1 MPVVPTVSGR
11 QVQSRGVQSA
21 GLQTFSQPGIG
32 DAFVRAGTEAIDVFG
47 QAKQRANIAL
57 AQEASLNLSQIS
69 SDLLNN
75 PETGLLN
82 LKGKN
87 AIGKGHEY
95 TQQFDAQVEQLA
107 MSLPD
112 EQARNAFMQQAQQQR
127 IQFTTQAGR
136 HEIGQINAYEEGQFQ
151 ATLLNN
157 GKNAAALYGDNAAY
171 VLANKQTFQQ
181 IEDYGIAHG
190 WSDEQIQAKKIEFK
204 EKVADAALSQ
214 WSANNATAFI
224 QSNGELSD
232 TAAGA
237 RRAVADSDSSER
249 ARGIRNNNPGNLEY
263 SKTNP
268 WVGQTGDDGR
278 FAKFETPEHGI
289 RALGRNLM
297 SYQRQGIDTV
307 SEIINRWAPP
317 TDKNDTMSYIKAV
330 CEQLGVSAD
339 EPLDASNPDTLK
351 ALCAAII
358 HHENGSQPYSDQQL
372 TAGVS
377 AALGLST
384 IPTNTKRYTGNAA
397 FDAASPEAQ
406 ASFMRQADQLR
417 RQQQAEYKT
426 MIDSQVRDATAAYM
440 RGVEFPNPPGEADF
454 IAAYGVR
461 EGNLRYAAGTNIAF
475 GMAQRGLTAKTLRD
489 GGYSE
494 MANQYDVLDRQ
505 AIAIDAVLGVA
516 FGGVGRFIN
525 SRGESTNA
533 PNFSPV
539 DVDAALA
546 ANAAHHAEIDI
557 APGVP
562 INVLSRNSHIQAL
575 RKAMSDVSQGRPVDV
590 ASIVESASFSEI
602 PGRKSLL
609 SQAVNEALSSVDDGV
624 TARAIENRLLEE
636 QAAQLL
642 PRGDRQVYQSEIAN
656 SQRIIEN
663 LTKQRAQILAEEP
676 TGSGKALSR
685 ARSDKQARL
694 RDIDQRIRQAQ
705 ERLEFSR
712 NALAPH
718 EPGGQFFEA
727 RAELARR
734 QQAESELNAQA
745 VSFYKTAE
753 VRTPDEVAP
762 FEPDKILQQAE
773 QKMMADQ
780 AGDIDLRIAEDSL
793 LESPDMIITVLDDD
807 GNPQSRSAREVLD
820 EANRES
826 EQAIQDSSLFDVAVA
841 CFLRG

>member
-1 MPVVPTVSGR
+1 MSYFGLNPVNQNQQLDEAASNPAGFNSDVGFFDNAVGAALSGLYSGLVAKPDQLLWAGMDKIVSPIAQFVNENTSLNDTSVSYIAEQR
-11 QVQSRGVQSA
+11 KLAEQQVKRLTPDAATTGTA
-21 GLQTFSQPGIG
+21 GQVLYGLFDMG
-32 DAFVRAGTEAIDVFG
+32 G
-47 QAKQRANIAL
+47 QAVVGTTLGGPIGGAAAVTSLQGFSEFERLTAQGVDFRT
-57 AQEASLNLSQIS
+57 AQEAGLVQGITAGAGTLIPMSL
-69 SDLLNN
+69 
-75 PETGLLN
+75 GLRAGGALAE
-82 LKGKN
+82 GV
-87 AIGKGHEY
+87 A
-95 TQQFDAQVEQLA
+95 AQLA
-107 MSLPD
+107 RTGESSV
-112 EQARNAFMQQAQQQR
+112 RR
-127 IQFTTQAGR
+127 
-136 HEIGQINAYEEGQFQ
+136 
-151 ATLLNN
+151 
-157 GKNAAALYGDNAAY
+157 AAATAVRATPD
-171 VLANKQTFQQ
+171 
-181 IEDYGIAHG
+181 IA
-190 WSDEQIQAKKIEFK
+190 
-204 EKVADAALSQ
+204 
-214 WSANNATAFI
+214 
-224 QSNGELSD
+224 
-232 TAAGA
+232 
-237 RRAVADSDSSER
+237 
-249 ARGIRNNNPGNLEY
+249 
-263 SKTNP
+263 
-268 WVGQTGDDGR
+268 
-278 FAKFETPEHGI
+278 
-289 RALGRNLM
+289 
-297 SYQRQGIDTV
+297 
-307 SEIINRWAPP
+307 
-317 TDKNDTMSYIKAV
+317 
-330 CEQLGVSAD
+330 
-339 EPLDASNPDTLK
+339 
-351 ALCAAII
+351 
-358 HHENGSQPYSDQQL
+358 
-372 TAGVS
+372 
-377 AALGLST
+377 
-384 IPTNTKRYTGNAA
+384 
-397 FDAASPEAQ
+397 
-406 ASFMRQADQLR
+406 
-417 RQQQAEYKT
+417 
-426 MIDSQVRDATAAYM
+426 
-440 RGVEFPNPPGEADF
+440 
-454 IAAYGVR
+454 
-461 EGNLRYAAGTNIAF
+461 YAAGTNIAF

-539 DVDAALA
+539 DIDAALA

-663 LTKQRAQILAEEP
+663 LTEQRAQILAEEP

-734 QQAESELNAQA
+734 KQAESELNAQA

-773 QKMMADQ
+773 QKMMADP

>member
-1 MPVVPTVSGR
+1 MSYFGLNPVNQNQQLDEAASNPAGFNSDVGFFDNAVGAALSGLYSGLVAKPDQLLWAGMDKIVSPIAQFINENTSLNDTSVSYIAEQR
-11 QVQSRGVQSA
+11 KLAEQQVKRLTPDAATTGTA
-21 GLQTFSQPGIG
+21 GQVLYGLFDMG
-32 DAFVRAGTEAIDVFG
+32 G
-47 QAKQRANIAL
+47 QAVVGTTLGGPVGGAAAVTSLQGFSEFERLTAQGVDFRT
-57 AQEASLNLSQIS
+57 AQEAGLVQGITAGAGTLIPMSL
-69 SDLLNN
+69 
-75 PETGLLN
+75 GLRAGGALAE
-82 LKGKN
+82 GV
-87 AIGKGHEY
+87 A
-95 TQQFDAQVEQLA
+95 AQLA
-107 MSLPD
+107 
-112 EQARNAFMQQAQQQR
+112 R
-127 IQFTTQAGR
+127 AGESSVR
-136 HEIGQINAYEEGQFQ
+136 R
-151 ATLLNN
+151 
-157 GKNAAALYGDNAAY
+157 AAATAVRATPD
-171 VLANKQTFQQ
+171 
-181 IEDYGIAHG
+181 IA
-190 WSDEQIQAKKIEFK
+190 
-204 EKVADAALSQ
+204 
-214 WSANNATAFI
+214 
-224 QSNGELSD
+224 
-232 TAAGA
+232 
-237 RRAVADSDSSER
+237 
-249 ARGIRNNNPGNLEY
+249 
-263 SKTNP
+263 
-268 WVGQTGDDGR
+268 
-278 FAKFETPEHGI
+278 
-289 RALGRNLM
+289 
-297 SYQRQGIDTV
+297 
-307 SEIINRWAPP
+307 
-317 TDKNDTMSYIKAV
+317 
-330 CEQLGVSAD
+330 
-339 EPLDASNPDTLK
+339 
-351 ALCAAII
+351 
-358 HHENGSQPYSDQQL
+358 
-372 TAGVS
+372 
-377 AALGLST
+377 
-384 IPTNTKRYTGNAA
+384 
-397 FDAASPEAQ
+397 
-406 ASFMRQADQLR
+406 
-417 RQQQAEYKT
+417 
-426 MIDSQVRDATAAYM
+426 
-440 RGVEFPNPPGEADF
+440 
-454 IAAYGVR
+454 
-461 EGNLRYAAGTNIAF
+461 YAAGTNIAF

-539 DVDAALA
+539 DIDAALE

-663 LTKQRAQILAEEP
+663 LTEQRAQILAEES

-762 FEPDKILQQAE
+762 FEPGKILQQTE
-773 QKMMADQ
+773 QKMMADP

>member
-1 MPVVPTVSGR
+1 MSYFGLNPVNQNQQLDEAASNPAGFNSDVGFFDNAVGAALSGLYSGLVAKPDQLLWAGMDKIVSPIAQFVNENTSLNDTSVSYIAEQR
-11 QVQSRGVQSA
+11 KLAEQQVKRLTPDAATTGTA
-21 GLQTFSQPGIG
+21 GQVLYGLFDMG
-32 DAFVRAGTEAIDVFG
+32 G
-47 QAKQRANIAL
+47 QAVVGTTLGGPVGGAAAVTSLQGFSEFERLTAQGVDFRT
-57 AQEASLNLSQIS
+57 AQEAGLVQGITAGAGTLIPMSL
-69 SDLLNN
+69 
-75 PETGLLN
+75 GLRAGGALAE
-82 LKGKN
+82 GV
-87 AIGKGHEY
+87 A
-95 TQQFDAQVEQLA
+95 AQLA
-107 MSLPD
+107 RTGESSV
-112 EQARNAFMQQAQQQR
+112 RR
-127 IQFTTQAGR
+127 
-136 HEIGQINAYEEGQFQ
+136 
-151 ATLLNN
+151 
-157 GKNAAALYGDNAAY
+157 AAATAVRATPD
-171 VLANKQTFQQ
+171 
-181 IEDYGIAHG
+181 IA
-190 WSDEQIQAKKIEFK
+190 
-204 EKVADAALSQ
+204 
-214 WSANNATAFI
+214 
-224 QSNGELSD
+224 
-232 TAAGA
+232 
-237 RRAVADSDSSER
+237 
-249 ARGIRNNNPGNLEY
+249 
-263 SKTNP
+263 
-268 WVGQTGDDGR
+268 
-278 FAKFETPEHGI
+278 
-289 RALGRNLM
+289 
-297 SYQRQGIDTV
+297 
-307 SEIINRWAPP
+307 
-317 TDKNDTMSYIKAV
+317 
-330 CEQLGVSAD
+330 
-339 EPLDASNPDTLK
+339 
-351 ALCAAII
+351 
-358 HHENGSQPYSDQQL
+358 
-372 TAGVS
+372 
-377 AALGLST
+377 
-384 IPTNTKRYTGNAA
+384 
-397 FDAASPEAQ
+397 
-406 ASFMRQADQLR
+406 
-417 RQQQAEYKT
+417 
-426 MIDSQVRDATAAYM
+426 
-440 RGVEFPNPPGEADF
+440 
-454 IAAYGVR
+454 
-461 EGNLRYAAGTNIAF
+461 YAAGTNIAF

-525 SRGESTNA
+525 SRGESTSA

-642 PRGDRQVYQSEIAN
+642 PRGDRLVYKSEIAN

-663 LTKQRAQILAEEP
+663 LTEQRAQILAEEP
-676 TGSGKALSR
+676 TGSGKSLSR

>member
-1 MPVVPTVSGR
+1 MSYFGLNPVNQNQQLDEAASNPAGFNSDVGFFDNAVGAALSGLYSGLVAKPDQLLWAGMDKIVSPIAQFVNENTSINDTSVSYIAEQR
-11 QVQSRGVQSA
+11 KLAEQQVKRLTPDAATTGTA
-21 GLQTFSQPGIG
+21 GQVLYGLFDMG
-32 DAFVRAGTEAIDVFG
+32 G
-47 QAKQRANIAL
+47 QAVVGTTLGGPVGGAAAVTSLQGFSEFERLTAQGVDFRT
-57 AQEASLNLSQIS
+57 AQEAGLVQGITAGAGTLIPMSL
-69 SDLLNN
+69 
-75 PETGLLN
+75 GLRAGGALAE
-82 LKGKN
+82 GV
-87 AIGKGHEY
+87 A
-95 TQQFDAQVEQLA
+95 AQLA
-107 MSLPD
+107 RTGESSV
-112 EQARNAFMQQAQQQR
+112 RR
-127 IQFTTQAGR
+127 
-136 HEIGQINAYEEGQFQ
+136 
-151 ATLLNN
+151 
-157 GKNAAALYGDNAAY
+157 AAATAVRATPD
-171 VLANKQTFQQ
+171 
-181 IEDYGIAHG
+181 IA
-190 WSDEQIQAKKIEFK
+190 
-204 EKVADAALSQ
+204 
-214 WSANNATAFI
+214 
-224 QSNGELSD
+224 
-232 TAAGA
+232 
-237 RRAVADSDSSER
+237 
-249 ARGIRNNNPGNLEY
+249 
-263 SKTNP
+263 
-268 WVGQTGDDGR
+268 
-278 FAKFETPEHGI
+278 
-289 RALGRNLM
+289 
-297 SYQRQGIDTV
+297 
-307 SEIINRWAPP
+307 
-317 TDKNDTMSYIKAV
+317 
-330 CEQLGVSAD
+330 
-339 EPLDASNPDTLK
+339 
-351 ALCAAII
+351 
-358 HHENGSQPYSDQQL
+358 
-372 TAGVS
+372 
-377 AALGLST
+377 
-384 IPTNTKRYTGNAA
+384 
-397 FDAASPEAQ
+397 
-406 ASFMRQADQLR
+406 
-417 RQQQAEYKT
+417 
-426 MIDSQVRDATAAYM
+426 
-440 RGVEFPNPPGEADF
+440 
-454 IAAYGVR
+454 
-461 EGNLRYAAGTNIAF
+461 YAAGTNIAF

-525 SRGESTNA
+525 SRGESTSA

-539 DVDAALA
+539 DIDAALA

-663 LTKQRAQILAEEP
+663 LTEQRAQILAEDP
-676 TGSGKALSR
+676 VGSGKALSR

-773 QKMMADQ
+773 QKMMSDQ

-807 GNPQSRSAREVLD
+807 GNPQSRSAREALD

>member
-1 MPVVPTVSGR
+1 MSYFGLNPVNQNQQLDEAASNPAGFNSDVGFFDNAVGAALSGLYSGLVAKPDQLLWAGMDKIVSPIAQLVNENTSLNDTSVSYIAEQR
-11 QVQSRGVQSA
+11 KLAEQQVKRLTPDAATTGTA
-21 GLQTFSQPGIG
+21 GQVLYGLFDMG
-32 DAFVRAGTEAIDVFG
+32 G
-47 QAKQRANIAL
+47 QAVVGTTLGGPVGGAAAVTSLQGFSEFERLTAQGVDFRT
-57 AQEASLNLSQIS
+57 AQEAGLVQGITAGAGTLIPMSL
-69 SDLLNN
+69 
-75 PETGLLN
+75 GLRAGGALAE
-82 LKGKN
+82 GV
-87 AIGKGHEY
+87 A
-95 TQQFDAQVEQLA
+95 AQLA
-107 MSLPD
+107 RTGESSV
-112 EQARNAFMQQAQQQR
+112 RR
-127 IQFTTQAGR
+127 
-136 HEIGQINAYEEGQFQ
+136 
-151 ATLLNN
+151 
-157 GKNAAALYGDNAAY
+157 AAATAVRATPD
-171 VLANKQTFQQ
+171 
-181 IEDYGIAHG
+181 IA
-190 WSDEQIQAKKIEFK
+190 
-204 EKVADAALSQ
+204 
-214 WSANNATAFI
+214 
-224 QSNGELSD
+224 
-232 TAAGA
+232 
-237 RRAVADSDSSER
+237 
-249 ARGIRNNNPGNLEY
+249 
-263 SKTNP
+263 
-268 WVGQTGDDGR
+268 
-278 FAKFETPEHGI
+278 
-289 RALGRNLM
+289 
-297 SYQRQGIDTV
+297 
-307 SEIINRWAPP
+307 
-317 TDKNDTMSYIKAV
+317 
-330 CEQLGVSAD
+330 
-339 EPLDASNPDTLK
+339 
-351 ALCAAII
+351 
-358 HHENGSQPYSDQQL
+358 
-372 TAGVS
+372 
-377 AALGLST
+377 
-384 IPTNTKRYTGNAA
+384 
-397 FDAASPEAQ
+397 
-406 ASFMRQADQLR
+406 
-417 RQQQAEYKT
+417 
-426 MIDSQVRDATAAYM
+426 
-440 RGVEFPNPPGEADF
+440 
-454 IAAYGVR
+454 
-461 EGNLRYAAGTNIAF
+461 YAAGTNIAF

-525 SRGESTNA
+525 SRGESTSA

-539 DVDAALA
+539 DIDAALA

-562 INVLSRNSHIQAL
+562 INALSRNSHIQAL

-642 PRGDRQVYQSEIAN
+642 SRGDRQVYQSEIAN

-663 LTKQRAQILAEEP
+663 LTEQRAQILAEEP

-762 FEPDKILQQAE
+762 FEPGKILQQTE
-773 QKMMADQ
+773 QKMMADP

>member
-1 MPVVPTVSGR
+1 MSYFGLNPVNQNQQLDEAASNPAGFNSDVGFFDNAVGAALSGLYSGLVAKPDQLLWAGMDKIVSPIAQFVNENTSLNDTSVSYIAEQR
-11 QVQSRGVQSA
+11 KLAEQQVKRLTPDAATTGTAGQVLYGVFDM
-21 GLQTFSQPGIG
+21 G
-32 DAFVRAGTEAIDVFG
+32 G
-47 QAKQRANIAL
+47 QAVVGTTLGGPVGGAAAVTSLQGFSEFERLTAQGVDFRT
-57 AQEASLNLSQIS
+57 AQEAGLVQGITAGAGTLIPMSL
-69 SDLLNN
+69 
-75 PETGLLN
+75 GLRAGGALAE
-82 LKGKN
+82 GV
-87 AIGKGHEY
+87 A
-95 TQQFDAQVEQLA
+95 AQLA
-107 MSLPD
+107 RTGESSV
-112 EQARNAFMQQAQQQR
+112 RR
-127 IQFTTQAGR
+127 
-136 HEIGQINAYEEGQFQ
+136 
-151 ATLLNN
+151 
-157 GKNAAALYGDNAAY
+157 AAATAVRATPD
-171 VLANKQTFQQ
+171 
-181 IEDYGIAHG
+181 IA
-190 WSDEQIQAKKIEFK
+190 
-204 EKVADAALSQ
+204 
-214 WSANNATAFI
+214 
-224 QSNGELSD
+224 
-232 TAAGA
+232 
-237 RRAVADSDSSER
+237 
-249 ARGIRNNNPGNLEY
+249 
-263 SKTNP
+263 
-268 WVGQTGDDGR
+268 
-278 FAKFETPEHGI
+278 
-289 RALGRNLM
+289 
-297 SYQRQGIDTV
+297 
-307 SEIINRWAPP
+307 
-317 TDKNDTMSYIKAV
+317 
-330 CEQLGVSAD
+330 
-339 EPLDASNPDTLK
+339 
-351 ALCAAII
+351 
-358 HHENGSQPYSDQQL
+358 
-372 TAGVS
+372 
-377 AALGLST
+377 
-384 IPTNTKRYTGNAA
+384 
-397 FDAASPEAQ
+397 
-406 ASFMRQADQLR
+406 
-417 RQQQAEYKT
+417 
-426 MIDSQVRDATAAYM
+426 
-440 RGVEFPNPPGEADF
+440 
-454 IAAYGVR
+454 
-461 EGNLRYAAGTNIAF
+461 YAAGTNIAF

-525 SRGESTNA
+525 SRGESTSA

-663 LTKQRAQILAEEP
+663 LTEQRAQILAEEP

-762 FEPDKILQQAE
+762 FEPGKILQQTE
-773 QKMMADQ
+773 QKMMADP

>member
-1 MPVVPTVSGR
+1 MSYFGLNPVNQNQQLDEAASNPVGFNSDVGFFDNAVGAALSGLYSGLVAKPDQLLWAGMDKIVSPIAQLVNENTSLNDTSVSYIAEQR
-11 QVQSRGVQSA
+11 KLAEQQVKRLTPDAATTGTA
-21 GLQTFSQPGIG
+21 GQVLYGLFDMG
-32 DAFVRAGTEAIDVFG
+32 G
-47 QAKQRANIAL
+47 QAVVGTTLGGPVGGAAAVTSLQGFSEFERLTAQGVDFRT
-57 AQEASLNLSQIS
+57 AQEAGLVQGITAGAGTLIPMSL
-69 SDLLNN
+69 
-75 PETGLLN
+75 GLRAGGALAE
-82 LKGKN
+82 GV
-87 AIGKGHEY
+87 A
-95 TQQFDAQVEQLA
+95 AQLA
-107 MSLPD
+107 RTGESSV
-112 EQARNAFMQQAQQQR
+112 RR
-127 IQFTTQAGR
+127 
-136 HEIGQINAYEEGQFQ
+136 
-151 ATLLNN
+151 
-157 GKNAAALYGDNAAY
+157 AAATAVRATPD
-171 VLANKQTFQQ
+171 
-181 IEDYGIAHG
+181 IA
-190 WSDEQIQAKKIEFK
+190 
-204 EKVADAALSQ
+204 
-214 WSANNATAFI
+214 
-224 QSNGELSD
+224 
-232 TAAGA
+232 
-237 RRAVADSDSSER
+237 
-249 ARGIRNNNPGNLEY
+249 
-263 SKTNP
+263 
-268 WVGQTGDDGR
+268 
-278 FAKFETPEHGI
+278 
-289 RALGRNLM
+289 
-297 SYQRQGIDTV
+297 
-307 SEIINRWAPP
+307 
-317 TDKNDTMSYIKAV
+317 
-330 CEQLGVSAD
+330 
-339 EPLDASNPDTLK
+339 
-351 ALCAAII
+351 
-358 HHENGSQPYSDQQL
+358 
-372 TAGVS
+372 
-377 AALGLST
+377 
-384 IPTNTKRYTGNAA
+384 
-397 FDAASPEAQ
+397 
-406 ASFMRQADQLR
+406 
-417 RQQQAEYKT
+417 
-426 MIDSQVRDATAAYM
+426 
-440 RGVEFPNPPGEADF
+440 
-454 IAAYGVR
+454 
-461 EGNLRYAAGTNIAF
+461 YAAGTNIAF

-525 SRGESTNA
+525 SRGESTST

-539 DVDAALA
+539 DIDAALA

-663 LTKQRAQILAEEP
+663 LTEQRAQILAEEP

-762 FEPDKILQQAE
+762 FEPGKILQQTE
-773 QKMMADQ
+773 QKMMADP

>member
-1 MPVVPTVSGR
+1 MSYFGLNPVNQNQQLDEAASNPVGFNSDVGFFDNAVGAALSGLYSGLVAKPDQLLWAGMDKIVSPIAQLVNENTSLNDTSVSYIAEQRKLAEQQVKRLTPDAATTGTAGQVLYGLFDMGGQAVVGTTLGGPVVGAAAVTSLQGFSEFER
-11 QVQSRGVQSA
+11 LTAQGVDFR
-21 GLQTFSQPGIG
+21 T
-32 DAFVRAGTEAIDVFG
+32 
-47 QAKQRANIAL
+47 
-57 AQEASLNLSQIS
+57 AQEAGLVQGITAGAGTLIPMSL
-69 SDLLNN
+69 
-75 PETGLLN
+75 GLRAGGALAE
-82 LKGKN
+82 GV
-87 AIGKGHEY
+87 A
-95 TQQFDAQVEQLA
+95 AQLA
-107 MSLPD
+107 RTGESSV
-112 EQARNAFMQQAQQQR
+112 RR
-127 IQFTTQAGR
+127 
-136 HEIGQINAYEEGQFQ
+136 
-151 ATLLNN
+151 
-157 GKNAAALYGDNAAY
+157 AAATAVRATPD
-171 VLANKQTFQQ
+171 
-181 IEDYGIAHG
+181 IA
-190 WSDEQIQAKKIEFK
+190 
-204 EKVADAALSQ
+204 
-214 WSANNATAFI
+214 
-224 QSNGELSD
+224 
-232 TAAGA
+232 
-237 RRAVADSDSSER
+237 
-249 ARGIRNNNPGNLEY
+249 
-263 SKTNP
+263 
-268 WVGQTGDDGR
+268 
-278 FAKFETPEHGI
+278 
-289 RALGRNLM
+289 
-297 SYQRQGIDTV
+297 
-307 SEIINRWAPP
+307 
-317 TDKNDTMSYIKAV
+317 
-330 CEQLGVSAD
+330 
-339 EPLDASNPDTLK
+339 
-351 ALCAAII
+351 
-358 HHENGSQPYSDQQL
+358 
-372 TAGVS
+372 
-377 AALGLST
+377 
-384 IPTNTKRYTGNAA
+384 
-397 FDAASPEAQ
+397 
-406 ASFMRQADQLR
+406 
-417 RQQQAEYKT
+417 
-426 MIDSQVRDATAAYM
+426 
-440 RGVEFPNPPGEADF
+440 
-454 IAAYGVR
+454 
-461 EGNLRYAAGTNIAF
+461 YAAGTNIAF

-525 SRGESTNA
+525 SRGESTSA

-539 DVDAALA
+539 DIDAALA

-642 PRGDRQVYQSEIAN
+642 SRGDRQVYQSEIAN
-656 SQRIIEN
+656 NQRIIEN
-663 LTKQRAQILAEEP
+663 LTEQRAQILAEEP

-762 FEPDKILQQAE
+762 FEPGKILQQTE
-773 QKMMADQ
+773 QKMMADP

>member
-1 MPVVPTVSGR
+1 MSYFGLNPVNQNQQLDEAASNPAGFNSDVGFFDNAVGAALSGLYSGLVAKPDQLLWAGMDKIVSPIAQFINENTSLNDTSVSYIAEQR
-11 QVQSRGVQSA
+11 KLAEQQVKRLTPDAATTGTA
-21 GLQTFSQPGIG
+21 GQVLYGLFDMG
-32 DAFVRAGTEAIDVFG
+32 G
-47 QAKQRANIAL
+47 QAVVGTTLGGPVGGAAAVTSLQGFSEFERLTAQGVDFRT
-57 AQEASLNLSQIS
+57 AQEAGLVQGITAGAGTLIPMSL
-69 SDLLNN
+69 
-75 PETGLLN
+75 GLRAGGALAE
-82 LKGKN
+82 GV
-87 AIGKGHEY
+87 A
-95 TQQFDAQVEQLA
+95 AQLA
-107 MSLPD
+107 RTGESSV
-112 EQARNAFMQQAQQQR
+112 RR
-127 IQFTTQAGR
+127 
-136 HEIGQINAYEEGQFQ
+136 
-151 ATLLNN
+151 
-157 GKNAAALYGDNAAY
+157 AAATAVRATPD
-171 VLANKQTFQQ
+171 
-181 IEDYGIAHG
+181 IA
-190 WSDEQIQAKKIEFK
+190 
-204 EKVADAALSQ
+204 
-214 WSANNATAFI
+214 
-224 QSNGELSD
+224 
-232 TAAGA
+232 
-237 RRAVADSDSSER
+237 
-249 ARGIRNNNPGNLEY
+249 
-263 SKTNP
+263 
-268 WVGQTGDDGR
+268 
-278 FAKFETPEHGI
+278 
-289 RALGRNLM
+289 
-297 SYQRQGIDTV
+297 
-307 SEIINRWAPP
+307 
-317 TDKNDTMSYIKAV
+317 
-330 CEQLGVSAD
+330 
-339 EPLDASNPDTLK
+339 
-351 ALCAAII
+351 
-358 HHENGSQPYSDQQL
+358 
-372 TAGVS
+372 
-377 AALGLST
+377 
-384 IPTNTKRYTGNAA
+384 
-397 FDAASPEAQ
+397 
-406 ASFMRQADQLR
+406 
-417 RQQQAEYKT
+417 
-426 MIDSQVRDATAAYM
+426 
-440 RGVEFPNPPGEADF
+440 
-454 IAAYGVR
+454 
-461 EGNLRYAAGTNIAF
+461 YAAGTNIAF

-525 SRGESTNA
+525 SRGESTSA

-539 DVDAALA
+539 DIDAALA

-656 SQRIIEN
+656 SQLIIEN
-663 LTKQRAQILAEEP
+663 LTEQRAQILAEEP

-773 QKMMADQ
+773 QKMMSDQ

>member
-1 MPVVPTVSGR
+1 MSYFGLNPVNQNQQLDEAASNPAGFNSDVGFFDNAVGAALSGLYSGLMAKPDQLLWAGMDKIVSPIAQFVNENTSLNDTSVSYIAEQR
-11 QVQSRGVQSA
+11 KLAEQQVKRLTPDAATTGTA
-21 GLQTFSQPGIG
+21 GQVLYGLFDMG
-32 DAFVRAGTEAIDVFG
+32 G
-47 QAKQRANIAL
+47 QAVVGTTLGGPVGGAAAVTSLQGFSEFERLTAQGVDFRT
-57 AQEASLNLSQIS
+57 AQEA
-69 SDLLNN
+69 
-75 PETGLLN
+75 GLV
-82 LKGKN
+82 
-87 AIGKGHEY
+87 
-95 TQQFDAQVEQLA
+95 Q
-107 MSLPD
+107 
-112 EQARNAFMQQAQQQR
+112 
-127 IQFTTQAGR
+127 
-136 HEIGQINAYEEGQFQ
+136 
-151 ATLLNN
+151 
-157 GKNAAALYGDNAAY
+157 
-171 VLANKQTFQQ
+171 
-181 IEDYGIAHG
+181 GI
-190 WSDEQIQAKKIEFK
+190 
-204 EKVADAALSQ
+204 
-214 WSANNATAFI
+214 
-224 QSNGELSD
+224 
-232 TAAGA
+232 AAGA
-237 RRAVADSDSSER
+237 GTLIPMSLGLRAGGALAEGVAAQLARTGESSVRRAA
-249 ARGIRNNNPGNLEY
+249 
-263 SKTNP
+263 
-268 WVGQTGDDGR
+268 
-278 FAKFETPEHGI
+278 
-289 RALGRNLM
+289 
-297 SYQRQGIDTV
+297 
-307 SEIINRWAPP
+307 
-317 TDKNDTMSYIKAV
+317 
-330 CEQLGVSAD
+330 
-339 EPLDASNPDTLK
+339 
-351 ALCAAII
+351 
-358 HHENGSQPYSDQQL
+358 
-372 TAGVS
+372 
-377 AALGLST
+377 
-384 IPTNTKRYTGNAA
+384 
-397 FDAASPEAQ
+397 
-406 ASFMRQADQLR
+406 
-417 RQQQAEYKT
+417 
-426 MIDSQVRDATAAYM
+426 ATAVRAT
-440 RGVEFPNPPGEADF
+440 PD
-454 IAAYGVR
+454 IA
-461 EGNLRYAAGTNIAF
+461 YAAGTNIAF

-505 AIAIDAVLGVA
+505 AIAIDAVLGGA

-533 PNFSPV
+533 TNFSPV
-539 DVDAALA
+539 DIDAALA

-663 LTKQRAQILAEEP
+663 LTEQRAQILAEEP

-773 QKMMADQ
+773 QKMMSDQ

>member
-1 MPVVPTVSGR
+1 MSYFGLNPVNQNQQLDEAASNPAGFNSDVGFFDNAVGAALSGLYSGLVAKPDQLLWAGMDKIVSPIAQFVNENTSLNDTSVSYIAEQR
-11 QVQSRGVQSA
+11 KLAEQQVKRLTPDAATTGTA
-21 GLQTFSQPGIG
+21 GQVLYGLFDMG
-32 DAFVRAGTEAIDVFG
+32 G
-47 QAKQRANIAL
+47 QAVVGTTLGGPVGGAAAVTSLQGFSEFERLTAQGVDFRT
-57 AQEASLNLSQIS
+57 AQEAGLVQGITAGAGTLIPMSL
-69 SDLLNN
+69 
-75 PETGLLN
+75 GLRAGGALAE
-82 LKGKN
+82 GV
-87 AIGKGHEY
+87 A
-95 TQQFDAQVEQLA
+95 AQLA
-107 MSLPD
+107 RTGESSV
-112 EQARNAFMQQAQQQR
+112 RR
-127 IQFTTQAGR
+127 
-136 HEIGQINAYEEGQFQ
+136 
-151 ATLLNN
+151 
-157 GKNAAALYGDNAAY
+157 AAATAVRATPD
-171 VLANKQTFQQ
+171 
-181 IEDYGIAHG
+181 IA
-190 WSDEQIQAKKIEFK
+190 
-204 EKVADAALSQ
+204 
-214 WSANNATAFI
+214 
-224 QSNGELSD
+224 
-232 TAAGA
+232 
-237 RRAVADSDSSER
+237 
-249 ARGIRNNNPGNLEY
+249 
-263 SKTNP
+263 
-268 WVGQTGDDGR
+268 
-278 FAKFETPEHGI
+278 
-289 RALGRNLM
+289 
-297 SYQRQGIDTV
+297 
-307 SEIINRWAPP
+307 
-317 TDKNDTMSYIKAV
+317 
-330 CEQLGVSAD
+330 
-339 EPLDASNPDTLK
+339 
-351 ALCAAII
+351 
-358 HHENGSQPYSDQQL
+358 
-372 TAGVS
+372 
-377 AALGLST
+377 
-384 IPTNTKRYTGNAA
+384 
-397 FDAASPEAQ
+397 
-406 ASFMRQADQLR
+406 
-417 RQQQAEYKT
+417 
-426 MIDSQVRDATAAYM
+426 
-440 RGVEFPNPPGEADF
+440 
-454 IAAYGVR
+454 
-461 EGNLRYAAGTNIAF
+461 YAAGTNIAF

-516 FGGVGRFIN
+516 FGGVGRFMN
-525 SRGESTNA
+525 SRGESTSA

-663 LTKQRAQILAEEP
+663 LTEQRAQILAEEP

-685 ARSDKQARL
+685 ARSDKQVRL

-712 NALAPH
+712 NALALH

-762 FEPDKILQQAE
+762 FEPGKILQQTE
-773 QKMMADQ
+773 QKMMADP

>member
-1 MPVVPTVSGR
+1 MSYFGLNPVNQNQQLDEAASNPAGFNSDVGFFDNAVGAALSGLYSGLVAKPDQLLWAGMDKIVSPIAQFINENTSLNDTSVSYIAEQR
-11 QVQSRGVQSA
+11 KLAEQQVKRLTPDAATTGTA
-21 GLQTFSQPGIG
+21 GQVLYGLFDMG
-32 DAFVRAGTEAIDVFG
+32 G
-47 QAKQRANIAL
+47 QAVVGTTLGGPVGGAAAVTSLQGFSEFERLTAQGVDFRT
-57 AQEASLNLSQIS
+57 AQEAGLVQGITAGAGTLIPMSL
-69 SDLLNN
+69 
-75 PETGLLN
+75 GLRAGGALAE
-82 LKGKN
+82 GV
-87 AIGKGHEY
+87 A
-95 TQQFDAQVEQLA
+95 AQLA
-107 MSLPD
+107 RTGESSV
-112 EQARNAFMQQAQQQR
+112 RR
-127 IQFTTQAGR
+127 
-136 HEIGQINAYEEGQFQ
+136 
-151 ATLLNN
+151 
-157 GKNAAALYGDNAAY
+157 AAATAVRATPD
-171 VLANKQTFQQ
+171 
-181 IEDYGIAHG
+181 IA
-190 WSDEQIQAKKIEFK
+190 
-204 EKVADAALSQ
+204 
-214 WSANNATAFI
+214 
-224 QSNGELSD
+224 
-232 TAAGA
+232 
-237 RRAVADSDSSER
+237 
-249 ARGIRNNNPGNLEY
+249 
-263 SKTNP
+263 
-268 WVGQTGDDGR
+268 
-278 FAKFETPEHGI
+278 
-289 RALGRNLM
+289 
-297 SYQRQGIDTV
+297 
-307 SEIINRWAPP
+307 
-317 TDKNDTMSYIKAV
+317 
-330 CEQLGVSAD
+330 
-339 EPLDASNPDTLK
+339 
-351 ALCAAII
+351 
-358 HHENGSQPYSDQQL
+358 
-372 TAGVS
+372 
-377 AALGLST
+377 
-384 IPTNTKRYTGNAA
+384 
-397 FDAASPEAQ
+397 
-406 ASFMRQADQLR
+406 
-417 RQQQAEYKT
+417 
-426 MIDSQVRDATAAYM
+426 
-440 RGVEFPNPPGEADF
+440 
-454 IAAYGVR
+454 
-461 EGNLRYAAGTNIAF
+461 YAAGTNIAF

-525 SRGESTNA
+525 SRGESTSA

-663 LTKQRAQILAEEP
+663 LTEQRAQILAEDP
-676 TGSGKALSR
+676 AGSGKALSR

-762 FEPDKILQQAE
+762 FEPGKILQQTE
-773 QKMMADQ
+773 QKMMSDQ

>member
-1 MPVVPTVSGR
+1 MSYFGLNPVNQNQQLDEAASNPAGFNSDVGFFDNAVGAALSGLYSGLVAKPDQLLWAGMDKIVSPIAQFVNENTSFNDTSVSYIAEQR
-11 QVQSRGVQSA
+11 KLAEQQVKRLTPDAATTGTA
-21 GLQTFSQPGIG
+21 GQVLYGLFDMG
-32 DAFVRAGTEAIDVFG
+32 G
-47 QAKQRANIAL
+47 QAVVGTTLGGPVGGAAAVTSLQGFSEFERLTAQGVDFRT
-57 AQEASLNLSQIS
+57 AQEAGLVQGITAGAGTLIPMSL
-69 SDLLNN
+69 
-75 PETGLLN
+75 GLRAGGALAE
-82 LKGKN
+82 GV
-87 AIGKGHEY
+87 A
-95 TQQFDAQVEQLA
+95 AQLA
-107 MSLPD
+107 RTGESSV
-112 EQARNAFMQQAQQQR
+112 RR
-127 IQFTTQAGR
+127 
-136 HEIGQINAYEEGQFQ
+136 
-151 ATLLNN
+151 
-157 GKNAAALYGDNAAY
+157 AAATAVRATPD
-171 VLANKQTFQQ
+171 
-181 IEDYGIAHG
+181 IA
-190 WSDEQIQAKKIEFK
+190 
-204 EKVADAALSQ
+204 
-214 WSANNATAFI
+214 
-224 QSNGELSD
+224 
-232 TAAGA
+232 
-237 RRAVADSDSSER
+237 
-249 ARGIRNNNPGNLEY
+249 
-263 SKTNP
+263 
-268 WVGQTGDDGR
+268 
-278 FAKFETPEHGI
+278 
-289 RALGRNLM
+289 
-297 SYQRQGIDTV
+297 
-307 SEIINRWAPP
+307 
-317 TDKNDTMSYIKAV
+317 
-330 CEQLGVSAD
+330 
-339 EPLDASNPDTLK
+339 
-351 ALCAAII
+351 
-358 HHENGSQPYSDQQL
+358 
-372 TAGVS
+372 
-377 AALGLST
+377 
-384 IPTNTKRYTGNAA
+384 
-397 FDAASPEAQ
+397 
-406 ASFMRQADQLR
+406 
-417 RQQQAEYKT
+417 
-426 MIDSQVRDATAAYM
+426 
-440 RGVEFPNPPGEADF
+440 
-454 IAAYGVR
+454 
-461 EGNLRYAAGTNIAF
+461 YAAGTNIAF

-663 LTKQRAQILAEEP
+663 LTEQRAQILAEEP

-762 FEPDKILQQAE
+762 FEPGKILQQAE
-773 QKMMADQ
+773 QKMMADP

-820 EANRES
+820 EANMES

>member
-1 MPVVPTVSGR
+1 MSYFGLNPVNQNQQLDEAASNPAGFNSDVGFFDNAVGAALSGLYSGLVAKPDQLLWAGMDKIVSPIAQFVNENTSLNDTSVSYIAEQR
-11 QVQSRGVQSA
+11 KLAEQQVKRLTPDAATTGTA
-21 GLQTFSQPGIG
+21 GQVLYGLFDMG
-32 DAFVRAGTEAIDVFG
+32 G
-47 QAKQRANIAL
+47 QAVVGTTLGGPVGGAAAVTSLQGFSEFERLTAQGVDFRT
-57 AQEASLNLSQIS
+57 AQEAGLVQGITAGAGTLIPMSL
-69 SDLLNN
+69 
-75 PETGLLN
+75 GLRAGGALAE
-82 LKGKN
+82 GV
-87 AIGKGHEY
+87 A
-95 TQQFDAQVEQLA
+95 AQLA
-107 MSLPD
+107 RTGESSV
-112 EQARNAFMQQAQQQR
+112 RR
-127 IQFTTQAGR
+127 
-136 HEIGQINAYEEGQFQ
+136 
-151 ATLLNN
+151 
-157 GKNAAALYGDNAAY
+157 AAATAVRATPD
-171 VLANKQTFQQ
+171 
-181 IEDYGIAHG
+181 IA
-190 WSDEQIQAKKIEFK
+190 
-204 EKVADAALSQ
+204 
-214 WSANNATAFI
+214 
-224 QSNGELSD
+224 
-232 TAAGA
+232 
-237 RRAVADSDSSER
+237 
-249 ARGIRNNNPGNLEY
+249 
-263 SKTNP
+263 
-268 WVGQTGDDGR
+268 
-278 FAKFETPEHGI
+278 
-289 RALGRNLM
+289 
-297 SYQRQGIDTV
+297 
-307 SEIINRWAPP
+307 
-317 TDKNDTMSYIKAV
+317 
-330 CEQLGVSAD
+330 
-339 EPLDASNPDTLK
+339 
-351 ALCAAII
+351 
-358 HHENGSQPYSDQQL
+358 
-372 TAGVS
+372 
-377 AALGLST
+377 
-384 IPTNTKRYTGNAA
+384 
-397 FDAASPEAQ
+397 
-406 ASFMRQADQLR
+406 
-417 RQQQAEYKT
+417 
-426 MIDSQVRDATAAYM
+426 
-440 RGVEFPNPPGEADF
+440 
-454 IAAYGVR
+454 
-461 EGNLRYAAGTNIAF
+461 YAAGTNIAF
-475 GMAQRGLTAKTLRD
+475 SMAQRGLTAKTLRD

-525 SRGESTNA
+525 SRGESTSA

-642 PRGDRQVYQSEIAN
+642 PRGDRKVYQSEIAN

-663 LTKQRAQILAEEP
+663 LTEQRAQILAEEP

-773 QKMMADQ
+773 QKMMSDQ

>member
-1 MPVVPTVSGR
+1 MSYFGLNPVNQNQQLDEAASNPAGFNRDVGFFDNAVGAALSGLYSGLVAKPDQLLWAGMDKIVSPIAQFINENTSLNDTSVSYIAEQR
-11 QVQSRGVQSA
+11 KLAEQQVKRLTPDAATTGTA
-21 GLQTFSQPGIG
+21 GQVLYGLFDMG
-32 DAFVRAGTEAIDVFG
+32 G
-47 QAKQRANIAL
+47 QAVVGTTLGGPVGGAAAVTSLQGFSEFERLTAQGVDFRT
-57 AQEASLNLSQIS
+57 AQEAGLVQGITAGAGTLIPMSL
-69 SDLLNN
+69 
-75 PETGLLN
+75 GLRAGGALAE
-82 LKGKN
+82 GV
-87 AIGKGHEY
+87 A
-95 TQQFDAQVEQLA
+95 AQLA
-107 MSLPD
+107 RTGESSV
-112 EQARNAFMQQAQQQR
+112 RR
-127 IQFTTQAGR
+127 
-136 HEIGQINAYEEGQFQ
+136 
-151 ATLLNN
+151 
-157 GKNAAALYGDNAAY
+157 AAATAVRATPD
-171 VLANKQTFQQ
+171 
-181 IEDYGIAHG
+181 IA
-190 WSDEQIQAKKIEFK
+190 
-204 EKVADAALSQ
+204 
-214 WSANNATAFI
+214 
-224 QSNGELSD
+224 
-232 TAAGA
+232 
-237 RRAVADSDSSER
+237 
-249 ARGIRNNNPGNLEY
+249 
-263 SKTNP
+263 
-268 WVGQTGDDGR
+268 
-278 FAKFETPEHGI
+278 
-289 RALGRNLM
+289 
-297 SYQRQGIDTV
+297 
-307 SEIINRWAPP
+307 
-317 TDKNDTMSYIKAV
+317 
-330 CEQLGVSAD
+330 
-339 EPLDASNPDTLK
+339 
-351 ALCAAII
+351 
-358 HHENGSQPYSDQQL
+358 
-372 TAGVS
+372 
-377 AALGLST
+377 
-384 IPTNTKRYTGNAA
+384 
-397 FDAASPEAQ
+397 
-406 ASFMRQADQLR
+406 
-417 RQQQAEYKT
+417 
-426 MIDSQVRDATAAYM
+426 
-440 RGVEFPNPPGEADF
+440 
-454 IAAYGVR
+454 
-461 EGNLRYAAGTNIAF
+461 YAAGTNIAF

-539 DVDAALA
+539 DIDAALA

-663 LTKQRAQILAEEP
+663 LTEQRAQILAEEP

-685 ARSDKQARL
+685 ARSYKQARL

-705 ERLEFSR
+705 ELLEFSR

>member
-1 MPVVPTVSGR
+1 MSYFGLNPVNQNQQLDEAASNPAGFNSDVGFFDNAVGAALSGLYSGLVAKPEQLLWAGMDKIVSPIAQFINENTSLNDTSVSYIAEQR
-11 QVQSRGVQSA
+11 KLAEQQVKRLTPDAATTGTA
-21 GLQTFSQPGIG
+21 GQVLYGLFDMG
-32 DAFVRAGTEAIDVFG
+32 G
-47 QAKQRANIAL
+47 QAVVGTTLGGPVGGAAAVTSLQGFSEFERLTAQGVDFRT
-57 AQEASLNLSQIS
+57 AQEAGLVQGITAGAGTLIPMSL
-69 SDLLNN
+69 
-75 PETGLLN
+75 GLRAGGALAE
-82 LKGKN
+82 GV
-87 AIGKGHEY
+87 A
-95 TQQFDAQVEQLA
+95 AQLA
-107 MSLPD
+107 RTGESSV
-112 EQARNAFMQQAQQQR
+112 RR
-127 IQFTTQAGR
+127 
-136 HEIGQINAYEEGQFQ
+136 
-151 ATLLNN
+151 
-157 GKNAAALYGDNAAY
+157 AAATAVRATPD
-171 VLANKQTFQQ
+171 
-181 IEDYGIAHG
+181 IA
-190 WSDEQIQAKKIEFK
+190 
-204 EKVADAALSQ
+204 
-214 WSANNATAFI
+214 
-224 QSNGELSD
+224 
-232 TAAGA
+232 
-237 RRAVADSDSSER
+237 
-249 ARGIRNNNPGNLEY
+249 
-263 SKTNP
+263 
-268 WVGQTGDDGR
+268 
-278 FAKFETPEHGI
+278 
-289 RALGRNLM
+289 
-297 SYQRQGIDTV
+297 
-307 SEIINRWAPP
+307 
-317 TDKNDTMSYIKAV
+317 
-330 CEQLGVSAD
+330 
-339 EPLDASNPDTLK
+339 
-351 ALCAAII
+351 
-358 HHENGSQPYSDQQL
+358 
-372 TAGVS
+372 
-377 AALGLST
+377 
-384 IPTNTKRYTGNAA
+384 
-397 FDAASPEAQ
+397 
-406 ASFMRQADQLR
+406 
-417 RQQQAEYKT
+417 
-426 MIDSQVRDATAAYM
+426 
-440 RGVEFPNPPGEADF
+440 
-454 IAAYGVR
+454 
-461 EGNLRYAAGTNIAF
+461 YAAGTNIAF

-525 SRGESTNA
+525 SLGESTNA

-539 DVDAALA
+539 DIDAALA

-590 ASIVESASFSEI
+590 ASIVESVSFSEI

-663 LTKQRAQILAEEP
+663 LTEQRAQILAEEP

-762 FEPDKILQQAE
+762 FEPGKILQQTE
-773 QKMMADQ
+773 QKMMADP

>member
-1 MPVVPTVSGR
+1 MSYFGLNPVNQNQQFDEAASNPAGFNSDVGFFDNAVGAALSGLYSGLVAKPDQLLWAGMDKIVSPIAQFVNENTSLNDTSVSYIAEQR
-11 QVQSRGVQSA
+11 KLAEQQVKLLTPDAATTGTA
-21 GLQTFSQPGIG
+21 GQVLYGLFDMG
-32 DAFVRAGTEAIDVFG
+32 G
-47 QAKQRANIAL
+47 QAVVGTTLGGPVGGAAAVTSLQGFSEFERLTAQGVDFRT
-57 AQEASLNLSQIS
+57 AQEAGLVQGITAGAGTLIPMSL
-69 SDLLNN
+69 
-75 PETGLLN
+75 GLRAGGALAE
-82 LKGKN
+82 GV
-87 AIGKGHEY
+87 A
-95 TQQFDAQVEQLA
+95 AQLA
-107 MSLPD
+107 RTGESSV
-112 EQARNAFMQQAQQQR
+112 RR
-127 IQFTTQAGR
+127 
-136 HEIGQINAYEEGQFQ
+136 
-151 ATLLNN
+151 
-157 GKNAAALYGDNAAY
+157 AAATAVRATPD
-171 VLANKQTFQQ
+171 
-181 IEDYGIAHG
+181 IA
-190 WSDEQIQAKKIEFK
+190 
-204 EKVADAALSQ
+204 
-214 WSANNATAFI
+214 
-224 QSNGELSD
+224 
-232 TAAGA
+232 
-237 RRAVADSDSSER
+237 
-249 ARGIRNNNPGNLEY
+249 
-263 SKTNP
+263 
-268 WVGQTGDDGR
+268 
-278 FAKFETPEHGI
+278 
-289 RALGRNLM
+289 
-297 SYQRQGIDTV
+297 
-307 SEIINRWAPP
+307 
-317 TDKNDTMSYIKAV
+317 
-330 CEQLGVSAD
+330 
-339 EPLDASNPDTLK
+339 
-351 ALCAAII
+351 
-358 HHENGSQPYSDQQL
+358 
-372 TAGVS
+372 
-377 AALGLST
+377 
-384 IPTNTKRYTGNAA
+384 
-397 FDAASPEAQ
+397 
-406 ASFMRQADQLR
+406 
-417 RQQQAEYKT
+417 
-426 MIDSQVRDATAAYM
+426 
-440 RGVEFPNPPGEADF
+440 
-454 IAAYGVR
+454 
-461 EGNLRYAAGTNIAF
+461 YAAGTNIAF

-525 SRGESTNA
+525 SRGESTSA

-609 SQAVNEALSSVDDGV
+609 SQAVNEALSTVDDGV

-656 SQRIIEN
+656 SQRIIDS
-663 LTKQRAQILAEEP
+663 LTEQRAQILAEEP

-685 ARSDKQARL
+685 ARSDKQARI

-762 FEPDKILQQAE
+762 FEPGKILQQTE
-773 QKMMADQ
+773 QKMMADP

>member
-1 MPVVPTVSGR
+1 MSYFGLNPVNQNQQLDEAASNPVGFNSDVGFFDNAVGAALSGLYSGLVAKPDQFLWAGMDKIVSPIAQLVNENTSLNDTSVSYIAEQR
-11 QVQSRGVQSA
+11 KLAEQQVKRLTPDAATTGTA
-21 GLQTFSQPGIG
+21 GQVLYGLFDMG
-32 DAFVRAGTEAIDVFG
+32 G
-47 QAKQRANIAL
+47 QAVVGTTLGGPVGGAAAVTSLQGFSEFERLTAQGVDFRT
-57 AQEASLNLSQIS
+57 AQEAGLVQGITAGAGTLIPMSL
-69 SDLLNN
+69 
-75 PETGLLN
+75 GLRAGAGTLIPMS
-82 LKGKN
+82 LGLR
-87 AIGKGHEY
+87 AGGALAEGV
-95 TQQFDAQVEQLA
+95 AAQLA
-107 MSLPD
+107 RTGESSV
-112 EQARNAFMQQAQQQR
+112 RR
-127 IQFTTQAGR
+127 
-136 HEIGQINAYEEGQFQ
+136 
-151 ATLLNN
+151 
-157 GKNAAALYGDNAAY
+157 AAATAVRATPD
-171 VLANKQTFQQ
+171 
-181 IEDYGIAHG
+181 IA
-190 WSDEQIQAKKIEFK
+190 
-204 EKVADAALSQ
+204 
-214 WSANNATAFI
+214 
-224 QSNGELSD
+224 
-232 TAAGA
+232 
-237 RRAVADSDSSER
+237 
-249 ARGIRNNNPGNLEY
+249 
-263 SKTNP
+263 
-268 WVGQTGDDGR
+268 
-278 FAKFETPEHGI
+278 
-289 RALGRNLM
+289 
-297 SYQRQGIDTV
+297 
-307 SEIINRWAPP
+307 
-317 TDKNDTMSYIKAV
+317 
-330 CEQLGVSAD
+330 
-339 EPLDASNPDTLK
+339 
-351 ALCAAII
+351 
-358 HHENGSQPYSDQQL
+358 
-372 TAGVS
+372 
-377 AALGLST
+377 
-384 IPTNTKRYTGNAA
+384 
-397 FDAASPEAQ
+397 
-406 ASFMRQADQLR
+406 
-417 RQQQAEYKT
+417 
-426 MIDSQVRDATAAYM
+426 
-440 RGVEFPNPPGEADF
+440 
-454 IAAYGVR
+454 
-461 EGNLRYAAGTNIAF
+461 YAAGTNIAF

-525 SRGESTNA
+525 SRGESTSA

-539 DVDAALA
+539 DIDAALA

-642 PRGDRQVYQSEIAN
+642 SRGDRQVYQSEIAN

-663 LTKQRAQILAEEP
+663 LTEQRAQILAEEP

-762 FEPDKILQQAE
+762 FEPGKILQQTE
-773 QKMMADQ
+773 QKMMADP

>member
-1 MPVVPTVSGR
+1 MSYFGLNPVNQNQQLDEAASNPAGFNSDVGFFDNAVGAALSGLYSGLVAKPEQLLWAGMDKIVSPIAQFVNENTSLNDTSVSYIAEQR
-11 QVQSRGVQSA
+11 KLAEQQVKRLTPDAATTGTA
-21 GLQTFSQPGIG
+21 GQVLYGLFDMG
-32 DAFVRAGTEAIDVFG
+32 G
-47 QAKQRANIAL
+47 QAVVGTTLGGPVGGAAAVTSLQGFSEFERLTAQGVDFRT
-57 AQEASLNLSQIS
+57 AQEAGLVQGITAGAGTLIPMSL
-69 SDLLNN
+69 
-75 PETGLLN
+75 GLRAGGALAE
-82 LKGKN
+82 GV
-87 AIGKGHEY
+87 A
-95 TQQFDAQVEQLA
+95 AQLA
-107 MSLPD
+107 
-112 EQARNAFMQQAQQQR
+112 R
-127 IQFTTQAGR
+127 AGESSVR
-136 HEIGQINAYEEGQFQ
+136 R
-151 ATLLNN
+151 
-157 GKNAAALYGDNAAY
+157 AAATAVRATPD
-171 VLANKQTFQQ
+171 
-181 IEDYGIAHG
+181 IA
-190 WSDEQIQAKKIEFK
+190 
-204 EKVADAALSQ
+204 
-214 WSANNATAFI
+214 
-224 QSNGELSD
+224 
-232 TAAGA
+232 
-237 RRAVADSDSSER
+237 
-249 ARGIRNNNPGNLEY
+249 
-263 SKTNP
+263 
-268 WVGQTGDDGR
+268 
-278 FAKFETPEHGI
+278 
-289 RALGRNLM
+289 
-297 SYQRQGIDTV
+297 
-307 SEIINRWAPP
+307 
-317 TDKNDTMSYIKAV
+317 
-330 CEQLGVSAD
+330 
-339 EPLDASNPDTLK
+339 
-351 ALCAAII
+351 
-358 HHENGSQPYSDQQL
+358 
-372 TAGVS
+372 
-377 AALGLST
+377 
-384 IPTNTKRYTGNAA
+384 
-397 FDAASPEAQ
+397 
-406 ASFMRQADQLR
+406 
-417 RQQQAEYKT
+417 
-426 MIDSQVRDATAAYM
+426 
-440 RGVEFPNPPGEADF
+440 
-454 IAAYGVR
+454 
-461 EGNLRYAAGTNIAF
+461 YAAGTNIAF

-516 FGGVGRFIN
+516 FGGIGRFIN
-525 SRGESTNA
+525 SRGESTSA

-539 DVDAALA
+539 DIDAALA

-575 RKAMSDVSQGRPVDV
+575 RKAMSDVSQGRAVDV

-663 LTKQRAQILAEEP
+663 LTEQRAQILAEEL

-718 EPGGQFFEA
+718 EPGGQFFEV
-727 RAELARR
+727 RAELERR

-762 FEPDKILQQAE
+762 FEPDKILQQTE
-773 QKMMADQ
+773 QKMMADP

-826 EQAIQDSSLFDVAVA
+826 EQAIQYSSLFDVAVA

>member
-1 MPVVPTVSGR
+1 MSYFGLNPVNQNQQLDEAASNPAGFNSDVGFFDNAVGAALSGLYSGLVAKPDQLLWAGMDKIVSPIAQFINENTSLNDTSVSYIAEQR
-11 QVQSRGVQSA
+11 KLAEQQVKRLTPDAATTGTA
-21 GLQTFSQPGIG
+21 GQVLYGLFDMG
-32 DAFVRAGTEAIDVFG
+32 G
-47 QAKQRANIAL
+47 QAVVGTTLGGPVGGAAVVTSLQGFSEFERLTAQGVDFRT
-57 AQEASLNLSQIS
+57 AQEAGLVQGITAGAGTLIPMSL
-69 SDLLNN
+69 
-75 PETGLLN
+75 GLRAGGALAE
-82 LKGKN
+82 GV
-87 AIGKGHEY
+87 A
-95 TQQFDAQVEQLA
+95 AQLA
-107 MSLPD
+107 RTGESSV
-112 EQARNAFMQQAQQQR
+112 RR
-127 IQFTTQAGR
+127 
-136 HEIGQINAYEEGQFQ
+136 
-151 ATLLNN
+151 
-157 GKNAAALYGDNAAY
+157 AAA
-171 VLANKQTFQQ
+171 
-181 IEDYGIAHG
+181 
-190 WSDEQIQAKKIEFK
+190 
-204 EKVADAALSQ
+204 
-214 WSANNATAFI
+214 
-224 QSNGELSD
+224 
-232 TAAGA
+232 
-237 RRAVADSDSSER
+237 
-249 ARGIRNNNPGNLEY
+249 
-263 SKTNP
+263 
-268 WVGQTGDDGR
+268 
-278 FAKFETPEHGI
+278 
-289 RALGRNLM
+289 
-297 SYQRQGIDTV
+297 
-307 SEIINRWAPP
+307 
-317 TDKNDTMSYIKAV
+317 KAV
-330 CEQLGVSAD
+330 RAM
-339 EPLDASNPDTLK
+339 PD
-351 ALCAAII
+351 
-358 HHENGSQPYSDQQL
+358 
-372 TAGVS
+372 
-377 AALGLST
+377 
-384 IPTNTKRYTGNAA
+384 
-397 FDAASPEAQ
+397 
-406 ASFMRQADQLR
+406 
-417 RQQQAEYKT
+417 
-426 MIDSQVRDATAAYM
+426 
-440 RGVEFPNPPGEADF
+440 
-454 IAAYGVR
+454 IA
-461 EGNLRYAAGTNIAF
+461 YAAGTNIAF

-539 DVDAALA
+539 DIDAALA

-663 LTKQRAQILAEEP
+663 LTEQRAQILAEDP

>member
-1 MPVVPTVSGR
+1 MSYFGLNPVNQNQQLEEAASNPAGFNSDVGFFDNAVGAALSGLYSGLVAKPDQLLWAGMDKIVSPIAQFVNENTSLNDTSVSYIAEQRKLAEQQVKRLTPDAATTGTVG
-11 QVQSRGVQSA
+11 QILY
-21 GLQTFSQPGIG
+21 GLFDMG
-32 DAFVRAGTEAIDVFG
+32 G
-47 QAKQRANIAL
+47 QAVIGTTLGGPVGGAAAVTSLQGFSEFERLTAQGVDFRT
-57 AQEASLNLSQIS
+57 AQEA
-69 SDLLNN
+69 
-75 PETGLLN
+75 GLVQGITAGAGTLIPMS
-82 LKGKN
+82 
-87 AIGKGHEY
+87 IGLRAGGALAEGV
-95 TQQFDAQVEQLA
+95 AAQLA
-107 MSLPD
+107 
-112 EQARNAFMQQAQQQR
+112 R
-127 IQFTTQAGR
+127 TG
-136 HEIGQINAYEEGQFQ
+136 EGSVRR
-151 ATLLNN
+151 
-157 GKNAAALYGDNAAY
+157 AAATAVRATPD
-171 VLANKQTFQQ
+171 
-181 IEDYGIAHG
+181 IA
-190 WSDEQIQAKKIEFK
+190 
-204 EKVADAALSQ
+204 
-214 WSANNATAFI
+214 
-224 QSNGELSD
+224 
-232 TAAGA
+232 
-237 RRAVADSDSSER
+237 
-249 ARGIRNNNPGNLEY
+249 
-263 SKTNP
+263 
-268 WVGQTGDDGR
+268 
-278 FAKFETPEHGI
+278 
-289 RALGRNLM
+289 
-297 SYQRQGIDTV
+297 
-307 SEIINRWAPP
+307 
-317 TDKNDTMSYIKAV
+317 
-330 CEQLGVSAD
+330 
-339 EPLDASNPDTLK
+339 
-351 ALCAAII
+351 
-358 HHENGSQPYSDQQL
+358 
-372 TAGVS
+372 
-377 AALGLST
+377 
-384 IPTNTKRYTGNAA
+384 
-397 FDAASPEAQ
+397 
-406 ASFMRQADQLR
+406 
-417 RQQQAEYKT
+417 
-426 MIDSQVRDATAAYM
+426 
-440 RGVEFPNPPGEADF
+440 
-454 IAAYGVR
+454 
-461 EGNLRYAAGTNIAF
+461 YAAGTNIAF

-539 DVDAALA
+539 DIDAALA

-663 LTKQRAQILAEEP
+663 LTEQRAQILAEEP

-762 FEPDKILQQAE
+762 FEPGKILQQTE
-773 QKMMADQ
+773 QKMMADP

>member
-1 MPVVPTVSGR
+1 MSYFGLNPVNQNQQLDEAASNPAGFNSDVGFFDNAVGAALSGLYSGLVAKPDQLLWAGMDKIVSPIAQFVNENTSLNDTSVSYIAEQR
-11 QVQSRGVQSA
+11 KLAEQQVKRLTPDAATTGTA
-21 GLQTFSQPGIG
+21 GQVLYGLFDMG
-32 DAFVRAGTEAIDVFG
+32 G
-47 QAKQRANIAL
+47 QAVVGTTLGGPVGGAAAVTSLQGFSEFERLTAQGVDFRT
-57 AQEASLNLSQIS
+57 AQEAGLVQGITAGAGTLIPMSL
-69 SDLLNN
+69 
-75 PETGLLN
+75 GLRAGGALAE
-82 LKGKN
+82 GV
-87 AIGKGHEY
+87 A
-95 TQQFDAQVEQLA
+95 AQLA
-107 MSLPD
+107 RTGESSV
-112 EQARNAFMQQAQQQR
+112 RR
-127 IQFTTQAGR
+127 
-136 HEIGQINAYEEGQFQ
+136 
-151 ATLLNN
+151 
-157 GKNAAALYGDNAAY
+157 AAATAVRATPD
-171 VLANKQTFQQ
+171 
-181 IEDYGIAHG
+181 IA
-190 WSDEQIQAKKIEFK
+190 
-204 EKVADAALSQ
+204 
-214 WSANNATAFI
+214 
-224 QSNGELSD
+224 
-232 TAAGA
+232 
-237 RRAVADSDSSER
+237 
-249 ARGIRNNNPGNLEY
+249 
-263 SKTNP
+263 
-268 WVGQTGDDGR
+268 
-278 FAKFETPEHGI
+278 
-289 RALGRNLM
+289 
-297 SYQRQGIDTV
+297 
-307 SEIINRWAPP
+307 
-317 TDKNDTMSYIKAV
+317 
-330 CEQLGVSAD
+330 
-339 EPLDASNPDTLK
+339 
-351 ALCAAII
+351 
-358 HHENGSQPYSDQQL
+358 
-372 TAGVS
+372 
-377 AALGLST
+377 
-384 IPTNTKRYTGNAA
+384 
-397 FDAASPEAQ
+397 
-406 ASFMRQADQLR
+406 
-417 RQQQAEYKT
+417 
-426 MIDSQVRDATAAYM
+426 
-440 RGVEFPNPPGEADF
+440 
-454 IAAYGVR
+454 
-461 EGNLRYAAGTNIAF
+461 YAAGTNIAF

-525 SRGESTNA
+525 SRGEPTSA

-539 DVDAALA
+539 DIDAALA

-663 LTKQRAQILAEEP
+663 LTEQRAQILAEEP

>member
-1 MPVVPTVSGR
+1 MSYFGLNPVNQNQQLDEAASNPAGFNSDVGFFDNAVGAALSGLYSGLVAKPDQLLWAGMDKIVSPIAQFVNENTSLNDTSVSYIAEQR
-11 QVQSRGVQSA
+11 KLAEQQVKRLTPDAATTGTA
-21 GLQTFSQPGIG
+21 GQVLYGLFDMG
-32 DAFVRAGTEAIDVFG
+32 G
-47 QAKQRANIAL
+47 QAVVGTTLGGPVGGAAAVTSLQGFSEFERLTAQGVDFRT
-57 AQEASLNLSQIS
+57 AQEAGLVQGITAGAGTLIPMSL
-69 SDLLNN
+69 
-75 PETGLLN
+75 GLRAGGALAE
-82 LKGKN
+82 GV
-87 AIGKGHEY
+87 A
-95 TQQFDAQVEQLA
+95 AQLA
-107 MSLPD
+107 RTGESSV
-112 EQARNAFMQQAQQQR
+112 RR
-127 IQFTTQAGR
+127 
-136 HEIGQINAYEEGQFQ
+136 
-151 ATLLNN
+151 
-157 GKNAAALYGDNAAY
+157 AAATAVRATPD
-171 VLANKQTFQQ
+171 
-181 IEDYGIAHG
+181 IA
-190 WSDEQIQAKKIEFK
+190 
-204 EKVADAALSQ
+204 
-214 WSANNATAFI
+214 
-224 QSNGELSD
+224 
-232 TAAGA
+232 
-237 RRAVADSDSSER
+237 
-249 ARGIRNNNPGNLEY
+249 
-263 SKTNP
+263 
-268 WVGQTGDDGR
+268 
-278 FAKFETPEHGI
+278 
-289 RALGRNLM
+289 
-297 SYQRQGIDTV
+297 
-307 SEIINRWAPP
+307 
-317 TDKNDTMSYIKAV
+317 
-330 CEQLGVSAD
+330 
-339 EPLDASNPDTLK
+339 
-351 ALCAAII
+351 
-358 HHENGSQPYSDQQL
+358 
-372 TAGVS
+372 
-377 AALGLST
+377 
-384 IPTNTKRYTGNAA
+384 
-397 FDAASPEAQ
+397 
-406 ASFMRQADQLR
+406 
-417 RQQQAEYKT
+417 
-426 MIDSQVRDATAAYM
+426 
-440 RGVEFPNPPGEADF
+440 
-454 IAAYGVR
+454 
-461 EGNLRYAAGTNIAF
+461 YAAGTNIAF

-525 SRGESTNA
+525 SRGESTSA

-642 PRGDRQVYQSEIAN
+642 SRGDRQVYQSEIAN

-663 LTKQRAQILAEEP
+663 LTEQRAQILAEEP

-762 FEPDKILQQAE
+762 FEPGKILQQTE
-773 QKMMADQ
+773 QKMMADP

>member
-1 MPVVPTVSGR
+1 MSYFGLNPVNQNQQLDEAASNPAGFNSDVGFFDNAVGAALSGLYSGLVAKPDQLLWAGMDKIVSPIAQFVNENTSLNDTSVSYIAEQR
-11 QVQSRGVQSA
+11 KLAEQQVKRLTPDAATTGTA
-21 GLQTFSQPGIG
+21 GQVLYGLFDMG
-32 DAFVRAGTEAIDVFG
+32 G
-47 QAKQRANIAL
+47 QAVVGTTLGGPVGGAAAVTSLQGFSEFERLTAQGVDFRT
-57 AQEASLNLSQIS
+57 AQEA
-69 SDLLNN
+69 
-75 PETGLLN
+75 GLV
-82 LKGKN
+82 
-87 AIGKGHEY
+87 
-95 TQQFDAQVEQLA
+95 Q
-107 MSLPD
+107 
-112 EQARNAFMQQAQQQR
+112 
-127 IQFTTQAGR
+127 
-136 HEIGQINAYEEGQFQ
+136 
-151 ATLLNN
+151 
-157 GKNAAALYGDNAAY
+157 
-171 VLANKQTFQQ
+171 
-181 IEDYGIAHG
+181 GI
-190 WSDEQIQAKKIEFK
+190 
-204 EKVADAALSQ
+204 
-214 WSANNATAFI
+214 
-224 QSNGELSD
+224 
-232 TAAGA
+232 AAGA
-237 RRAVADSDSSER
+237 GTLIPMSLGLRAGGALAEGVAAQLARTGESSVRRAA
-249 ARGIRNNNPGNLEY
+249 
-263 SKTNP
+263 
-268 WVGQTGDDGR
+268 
-278 FAKFETPEHGI
+278 
-289 RALGRNLM
+289 
-297 SYQRQGIDTV
+297 
-307 SEIINRWAPP
+307 
-317 TDKNDTMSYIKAV
+317 
-330 CEQLGVSAD
+330 
-339 EPLDASNPDTLK
+339 
-351 ALCAAII
+351 
-358 HHENGSQPYSDQQL
+358 
-372 TAGVS
+372 
-377 AALGLST
+377 
-384 IPTNTKRYTGNAA
+384 
-397 FDAASPEAQ
+397 
-406 ASFMRQADQLR
+406 
-417 RQQQAEYKT
+417 
-426 MIDSQVRDATAAYM
+426 ATAVRAT
-440 RGVEFPNPPGEADF
+440 PD
-454 IAAYGVR
+454 IA
-461 EGNLRYAAGTNIAF
+461 YAAGTNIAF

-505 AIAIDAVLGVA
+505 AIAIDAVLGGA

-533 PNFSPV
+533 TNFSPV
-539 DVDAALA
+539 DIDAALA

-663 LTKQRAQILAEEP
+663 LTEQRAQILAEEP

-773 QKMMADQ
+773 QKMMSDQ

>member
-1 MPVVPTVSGR
+1 MSYFGLNPVNQNQQLDEAASNPAGFNSDVGFFDNAVGAALSGLYSGLVAKPDQLLWAGMDKIVSPIAQFVNENTSLNDTSVSYIAEQR
-11 QVQSRGVQSA
+11 KLAEQQVKQLTPDAATTGTA
-21 GLQTFSQPGIG
+21 GQVLYGLFDMG
-32 DAFVRAGTEAIDVFG
+32 G
-47 QAKQRANIAL
+47 QAVVGTTLGGPVGGAAAVTSLQGFSEFERLTAQGVDFRT
-57 AQEASLNLSQIS
+57 AQEAGLVQGITAGAGTLIPMSL
-69 SDLLNN
+69 
-75 PETGLLN
+75 GLRAGGALAE
-82 LKGKN
+82 GV
-87 AIGKGHEY
+87 A
-95 TQQFDAQVEQLA
+95 AQLA
-107 MSLPD
+107 RTGESSV
-112 EQARNAFMQQAQQQR
+112 RR
-127 IQFTTQAGR
+127 
-136 HEIGQINAYEEGQFQ
+136 
-151 ATLLNN
+151 
-157 GKNAAALYGDNAAY
+157 AAATAVRATPD
-171 VLANKQTFQQ
+171 
-181 IEDYGIAHG
+181 IA
-190 WSDEQIQAKKIEFK
+190 
-204 EKVADAALSQ
+204 
-214 WSANNATAFI
+214 
-224 QSNGELSD
+224 
-232 TAAGA
+232 
-237 RRAVADSDSSER
+237 
-249 ARGIRNNNPGNLEY
+249 
-263 SKTNP
+263 
-268 WVGQTGDDGR
+268 
-278 FAKFETPEHGI
+278 
-289 RALGRNLM
+289 
-297 SYQRQGIDTV
+297 
-307 SEIINRWAPP
+307 
-317 TDKNDTMSYIKAV
+317 
-330 CEQLGVSAD
+330 
-339 EPLDASNPDTLK
+339 
-351 ALCAAII
+351 
-358 HHENGSQPYSDQQL
+358 
-372 TAGVS
+372 
-377 AALGLST
+377 
-384 IPTNTKRYTGNAA
+384 
-397 FDAASPEAQ
+397 
-406 ASFMRQADQLR
+406 
-417 RQQQAEYKT
+417 
-426 MIDSQVRDATAAYM
+426 
-440 RGVEFPNPPGEADF
+440 
-454 IAAYGVR
+454 
-461 EGNLRYAAGTNIAF
+461 YAAGTNIAF

-533 PNFSPV
+533 ANFSPV

-575 RKAMSDVSQGRPVDV
+575 RKAMSDVSEGRPVDV

-663 LTKQRAQILAEEP
+663 LTEQRAQILAEEP
-676 TGSGKALSR
+676 NGSGKALSR
-685 ARSDKQARL
+685 ARSDKQVRL

-762 FEPDKILQQAE
+762 FEPGKILQQTE
-773 QKMMADQ
+773 QKMMADP

>member
-1 MPVVPTVSGR
+1 MSYFGLNPVNQNQQLDEAASNPAGFNSDVGFFDNAVGAALSGLYSGLVAKPDQLLWAGMDKIVSPIAQFVNENTSINDTSVSYIAEQR
-11 QVQSRGVQSA
+11 KLAEQQVKRLTPDAATTGTA
-21 GLQTFSQPGIG
+21 GQVLYGLFDMG
-32 DAFVRAGTEAIDVFG
+32 G
-47 QAKQRANIAL
+47 QAVVGTTLGGPVGGAAAVTSLQGFSEFERLTAQGVDFRT
-57 AQEASLNLSQIS
+57 AQEAGLVQGITAGAGTLIPMSL
-69 SDLLNN
+69 
-75 PETGLLN
+75 GLRAGGALAE
-82 LKGKN
+82 GV
-87 AIGKGHEY
+87 A
-95 TQQFDAQVEQLA
+95 AQLA
-107 MSLPD
+107 RTGESSV
-112 EQARNAFMQQAQQQR
+112 RR
-127 IQFTTQAGR
+127 
-136 HEIGQINAYEEGQFQ
+136 
-151 ATLLNN
+151 
-157 GKNAAALYGDNAAY
+157 AAATAVRATPD
-171 VLANKQTFQQ
+171 
-181 IEDYGIAHG
+181 IA
-190 WSDEQIQAKKIEFK
+190 
-204 EKVADAALSQ
+204 
-214 WSANNATAFI
+214 
-224 QSNGELSD
+224 
-232 TAAGA
+232 
-237 RRAVADSDSSER
+237 
-249 ARGIRNNNPGNLEY
+249 
-263 SKTNP
+263 
-268 WVGQTGDDGR
+268 
-278 FAKFETPEHGI
+278 
-289 RALGRNLM
+289 
-297 SYQRQGIDTV
+297 
-307 SEIINRWAPP
+307 
-317 TDKNDTMSYIKAV
+317 
-330 CEQLGVSAD
+330 
-339 EPLDASNPDTLK
+339 
-351 ALCAAII
+351 
-358 HHENGSQPYSDQQL
+358 
-372 TAGVS
+372 
-377 AALGLST
+377 
-384 IPTNTKRYTGNAA
+384 
-397 FDAASPEAQ
+397 
-406 ASFMRQADQLR
+406 
-417 RQQQAEYKT
+417 
-426 MIDSQVRDATAAYM
+426 
-440 RGVEFPNPPGEADF
+440 
-454 IAAYGVR
+454 
-461 EGNLRYAAGTNIAF
+461 YAAGTNIAF

-525 SRGESTNA
+525 SRGESTSA

-539 DVDAALA
+539 DIDAALA
-546 ANAAHHAEIDI
+546 ANAAHQAEIDI

-663 LTKQRAQILAEEP
+663 LTEQRAQILAEDP
-676 TGSGKALSR
+676 AGSGKALSR

-773 QKMMADQ
+773 QKMMSDQ

-807 GNPQSRSAREVLD
+807 GNPQSRSAREALD

>member
-1 MPVVPTVSGR
+1 MSYFGLNPVNQNQQLDEAVSNPAGFNSDVGFFDNAVGAALSGLYSGLVAKPDQLLWAGMDKIVSPIAQFVNENTSLNDTSVSYIAEQR
-11 QVQSRGVQSA
+11 KLAEQQVKRLTPDAATTGTA
-21 GLQTFSQPGIG
+21 GQVLYGLFDMG
-32 DAFVRAGTEAIDVFG
+32 G
-47 QAKQRANIAL
+47 QAVVGTTLGGPVGGAAAVTSLQGFSEFERLTAQGVDFRT
-57 AQEASLNLSQIS
+57 AQEAGLVQGITAGAGTLIPMSL
-69 SDLLNN
+69 
-75 PETGLLN
+75 GLRAGGALAE
-82 LKGKN
+82 GV
-87 AIGKGHEY
+87 A
-95 TQQFDAQVEQLA
+95 AQLA
-107 MSLPD
+107 RTGESSV
-112 EQARNAFMQQAQQQR
+112 RR
-127 IQFTTQAGR
+127 
-136 HEIGQINAYEEGQFQ
+136 
-151 ATLLNN
+151 
-157 GKNAAALYGDNAAY
+157 AAATAVRATPD
-171 VLANKQTFQQ
+171 
-181 IEDYGIAHG
+181 IA
-190 WSDEQIQAKKIEFK
+190 
-204 EKVADAALSQ
+204 
-214 WSANNATAFI
+214 
-224 QSNGELSD
+224 
-232 TAAGA
+232 
-237 RRAVADSDSSER
+237 
-249 ARGIRNNNPGNLEY
+249 
-263 SKTNP
+263 
-268 WVGQTGDDGR
+268 
-278 FAKFETPEHGI
+278 
-289 RALGRNLM
+289 
-297 SYQRQGIDTV
+297 
-307 SEIINRWAPP
+307 
-317 TDKNDTMSYIKAV
+317 
-330 CEQLGVSAD
+330 
-339 EPLDASNPDTLK
+339 
-351 ALCAAII
+351 
-358 HHENGSQPYSDQQL
+358 
-372 TAGVS
+372 
-377 AALGLST
+377 
-384 IPTNTKRYTGNAA
+384 
-397 FDAASPEAQ
+397 
-406 ASFMRQADQLR
+406 
-417 RQQQAEYKT
+417 
-426 MIDSQVRDATAAYM
+426 
-440 RGVEFPNPPGEADF
+440 
-454 IAAYGVR
+454 
-461 EGNLRYAAGTNIAF
+461 YAAGTNIAF

-525 SRGESTNA
+525 SRGESTSA

-609 SQAVNEALSSVDDGV
+609 SQAVNEALLSVDDGV

-663 LTKQRAQILAEEP
+663 LTEQRAQILAEEP

-762 FEPDKILQQAE
+762 FEPGKILQQAE
-773 QKMMADQ
+773 QKMMADP

>member
-1 MPVVPTVSGR
+1 MSYFGLNPVNQNQQLDEAASNPAGFNSDVGFFDNAVGAALSGLYSGLVAKPDQLLWAGMDKIVSPIAQFVNENTSLNDTSVSYIAEQR
-11 QVQSRGVQSA
+11 KLAEQQVKRLTPDAATTGTA
-21 GLQTFSQPGIG
+21 GQVLYGLFDMG
-32 DAFVRAGTEAIDVFG
+32 G
-47 QAKQRANIAL
+47 QAVVGTTLGGPVGGAAAVTSLQGFSEFERLTAQGVDFRT
-57 AQEASLNLSQIS
+57 AQEAGLVQGITAGAGTLIPMSL
-69 SDLLNN
+69 
-75 PETGLLN
+75 GLRAGGALAE
-82 LKGKN
+82 GV
-87 AIGKGHEY
+87 A
-95 TQQFDAQVEQLA
+95 AQLA
-107 MSLPD
+107 RTGESSV
-112 EQARNAFMQQAQQQR
+112 RR
-127 IQFTTQAGR
+127 
-136 HEIGQINAYEEGQFQ
+136 
-151 ATLLNN
+151 
-157 GKNAAALYGDNAAY
+157 AAATAVRATPD
-171 VLANKQTFQQ
+171 
-181 IEDYGIAHG
+181 IA
-190 WSDEQIQAKKIEFK
+190 
-204 EKVADAALSQ
+204 
-214 WSANNATAFI
+214 
-224 QSNGELSD
+224 
-232 TAAGA
+232 
-237 RRAVADSDSSER
+237 
-249 ARGIRNNNPGNLEY
+249 
-263 SKTNP
+263 
-268 WVGQTGDDGR
+268 
-278 FAKFETPEHGI
+278 
-289 RALGRNLM
+289 
-297 SYQRQGIDTV
+297 
-307 SEIINRWAPP
+307 
-317 TDKNDTMSYIKAV
+317 
-330 CEQLGVSAD
+330 
-339 EPLDASNPDTLK
+339 
-351 ALCAAII
+351 
-358 HHENGSQPYSDQQL
+358 
-372 TAGVS
+372 
-377 AALGLST
+377 
-384 IPTNTKRYTGNAA
+384 
-397 FDAASPEAQ
+397 
-406 ASFMRQADQLR
+406 
-417 RQQQAEYKT
+417 
-426 MIDSQVRDATAAYM
+426 
-440 RGVEFPNPPGEADF
+440 
-454 IAAYGVR
+454 
-461 EGNLRYAAGTNIAF
+461 YAAGTNIAF

-494 MANQYDVLDRQ
+494 MANQYDVLDRK

-539 DVDAALA
+539 DIDAALA

-663 LTKQRAQILAEEP
+663 LTEQRAQILAEEP

-773 QKMMADQ
+773 QKMMSDQ

>member
-1 MPVVPTVSGR
+1 MSYFGLNPVNQNQQLDEAASNPAGFNSDVGFFDNAVGAALSGLYSGLVAKPDQLLWAGMDKIVSPIAQFVNENTSLNDTSVSYIAEQR
-11 QVQSRGVQSA
+11 KLAEQQVKWLTPDAATTGTA
-21 GLQTFSQPGIG
+21 GQVLYGLFDMG
-32 DAFVRAGTEAIDVFG
+32 G
-47 QAKQRANIAL
+47 QAVVGTTLGGPVGGAAAVTSLQGFSEFERLTAQGVDFRT
-57 AQEASLNLSQIS
+57 AQEAGLVQGITAGAGTLIPMSL
-69 SDLLNN
+69 
-75 PETGLLN
+75 GLRAGGALAE
-82 LKGKN
+82 GV
-87 AIGKGHEY
+87 A
-95 TQQFDAQVEQLA
+95 AQLA
-107 MSLPD
+107 RTGESSV
-112 EQARNAFMQQAQQQR
+112 RR
-127 IQFTTQAGR
+127 
-136 HEIGQINAYEEGQFQ
+136 
-151 ATLLNN
+151 
-157 GKNAAALYGDNAAY
+157 AAATAVRATPD
-171 VLANKQTFQQ
+171 
-181 IEDYGIAHG
+181 IA
-190 WSDEQIQAKKIEFK
+190 
-204 EKVADAALSQ
+204 
-214 WSANNATAFI
+214 
-224 QSNGELSD
+224 
-232 TAAGA
+232 
-237 RRAVADSDSSER
+237 
-249 ARGIRNNNPGNLEY
+249 
-263 SKTNP
+263 
-268 WVGQTGDDGR
+268 
-278 FAKFETPEHGI
+278 
-289 RALGRNLM
+289 
-297 SYQRQGIDTV
+297 
-307 SEIINRWAPP
+307 
-317 TDKNDTMSYIKAV
+317 
-330 CEQLGVSAD
+330 
-339 EPLDASNPDTLK
+339 
-351 ALCAAII
+351 
-358 HHENGSQPYSDQQL
+358 
-372 TAGVS
+372 
-377 AALGLST
+377 
-384 IPTNTKRYTGNAA
+384 
-397 FDAASPEAQ
+397 
-406 ASFMRQADQLR
+406 
-417 RQQQAEYKT
+417 
-426 MIDSQVRDATAAYM
+426 
-440 RGVEFPNPPGEADF
+440 
-454 IAAYGVR
+454 
-461 EGNLRYAAGTNIAF
+461 YAAGTNIAF

-525 SRGESTNA
+525 SRGESTSA

-663 LTKQRAQILAEEP
+663 LTEQRAQILAEEP
-676 TGSGKALSR
+676 TGSGKSLSR
-685 ARSDKQARL
+685 ARSDKQVRL

-705 ERLEFSR
+705 ELLEFSR

>member
-1 MPVVPTVSGR
+1 MSYFGLNPVNQNQQLDEAASNPAGFNSDVGFFDNAVGAALSGLYSGLVAKPDQLLWAGMDKIVSPIAQFVNENTSLNDTSVSYIAEQR
-11 QVQSRGVQSA
+11 KLAEQQVKRLTPDAATTGTA
-21 GLQTFSQPGIG
+21 GQVLYGLFDMG
-32 DAFVRAGTEAIDVFG
+32 G
-47 QAKQRANIAL
+47 QAVVGTTLGGPVGGAAAVTSLQGFSEFERLTAQGVDFRT
-57 AQEASLNLSQIS
+57 AQEAGLVQGITAGAGTLIPMSL
-69 SDLLNN
+69 
-75 PETGLLN
+75 GLRAGGALAE
-82 LKGKN
+82 GV
-87 AIGKGHEY
+87 A
-95 TQQFDAQVEQLA
+95 AQLA
-107 MSLPD
+107 RTGESSV
-112 EQARNAFMQQAQQQR
+112 RR
-127 IQFTTQAGR
+127 
-136 HEIGQINAYEEGQFQ
+136 
-151 ATLLNN
+151 
-157 GKNAAALYGDNAAY
+157 AAATAVRATPD
-171 VLANKQTFQQ
+171 
-181 IEDYGIAHG
+181 IA
-190 WSDEQIQAKKIEFK
+190 
-204 EKVADAALSQ
+204 
-214 WSANNATAFI
+214 
-224 QSNGELSD
+224 
-232 TAAGA
+232 
-237 RRAVADSDSSER
+237 
-249 ARGIRNNNPGNLEY
+249 
-263 SKTNP
+263 
-268 WVGQTGDDGR
+268 
-278 FAKFETPEHGI
+278 
-289 RALGRNLM
+289 
-297 SYQRQGIDTV
+297 
-307 SEIINRWAPP
+307 
-317 TDKNDTMSYIKAV
+317 
-330 CEQLGVSAD
+330 
-339 EPLDASNPDTLK
+339 
-351 ALCAAII
+351 
-358 HHENGSQPYSDQQL
+358 
-372 TAGVS
+372 
-377 AALGLST
+377 
-384 IPTNTKRYTGNAA
+384 
-397 FDAASPEAQ
+397 
-406 ASFMRQADQLR
+406 
-417 RQQQAEYKT
+417 
-426 MIDSQVRDATAAYM
+426 
-440 RGVEFPNPPGEADF
+440 
-454 IAAYGVR
+454 
-461 EGNLRYAAGTNIAF
+461 YAAGTNIAF

-539 DVDAALA
+539 DIDAALA

-663 LTKQRAQILAEEP
+663 LTEQRAQILAEEP

-685 ARSDKQARL
+685 ARSDKQVRL
-694 RDIDQRIRQAQ
+694 RNIDQRIRQAQ

-762 FEPDKILQQAE
+762 FEPGKILQQTE
-773 QKMMADQ
+773 QKMMADP

>member
-1 MPVVPTVSGR
+1 MSYFGLNPVNQNQQLDEAASNPVGFNSDVGFFDNAVGAALSGLYSGLVAKPDQLLWAGMDKIVSPIAQFVNENTSLNDTSVSYIAEQR
-11 QVQSRGVQSA
+11 KLAEQQVKRLTPDAATTGTA
-21 GLQTFSQPGIG
+21 GQVLYGLFDMG
-32 DAFVRAGTEAIDVFG
+32 G
-47 QAKQRANIAL
+47 QAVIGTTLGGPVGGAAAVTSLQGFSEFERLTAQGVDFRT
-57 AQEASLNLSQIS
+57 AQEAGLVQGITAGAGTLIPMSL
-69 SDLLNN
+69 
-75 PETGLLN
+75 GLRAGGALAE
-82 LKGKN
+82 GV
-87 AIGKGHEY
+87 A
-95 TQQFDAQVEQLA
+95 AQLA
-107 MSLPD
+107 RTGESSV
-112 EQARNAFMQQAQQQR
+112 RR
-127 IQFTTQAGR
+127 
-136 HEIGQINAYEEGQFQ
+136 
-151 ATLLNN
+151 
-157 GKNAAALYGDNAAY
+157 AAATAVRATPD
-171 VLANKQTFQQ
+171 
-181 IEDYGIAHG
+181 IA
-190 WSDEQIQAKKIEFK
+190 
-204 EKVADAALSQ
+204 
-214 WSANNATAFI
+214 
-224 QSNGELSD
+224 
-232 TAAGA
+232 
-237 RRAVADSDSSER
+237 
-249 ARGIRNNNPGNLEY
+249 
-263 SKTNP
+263 
-268 WVGQTGDDGR
+268 
-278 FAKFETPEHGI
+278 
-289 RALGRNLM
+289 
-297 SYQRQGIDTV
+297 
-307 SEIINRWAPP
+307 
-317 TDKNDTMSYIKAV
+317 
-330 CEQLGVSAD
+330 
-339 EPLDASNPDTLK
+339 
-351 ALCAAII
+351 
-358 HHENGSQPYSDQQL
+358 
-372 TAGVS
+372 
-377 AALGLST
+377 
-384 IPTNTKRYTGNAA
+384 
-397 FDAASPEAQ
+397 
-406 ASFMRQADQLR
+406 
-417 RQQQAEYKT
+417 
-426 MIDSQVRDATAAYM
+426 
-440 RGVEFPNPPGEADF
+440 
-454 IAAYGVR
+454 
-461 EGNLRYAAGTNIAF
+461 YAAGTNIAF

-525 SRGESTNA
+525 SRGESTSA

-539 DVDAALA
+539 DIDAALA

-642 PRGDRQVYQSEIAN
+642 SRGDRKVYQSEIAN

-663 LTKQRAQILAEEP
+663 LTEQRAQILAEEP

-753 VRTPDEVAP
+753 VRTPEEVAP
-762 FEPDKILQQAE
+762 FEPGKILQQTE
-773 QKMMADQ
+773 QKMMADP

>member
-1 MPVVPTVSGR
+1 MSYFGLNPVNQNQQLDEAASNPAGFNSDVGFFDNAVGAALSGLYSGLVAKPDQLLWAGMDKIVSPIAQFVNENTSLNDTSVSYIAEQR
-11 QVQSRGVQSA
+11 KLAEQQVKRLTPDAATTGTA
-21 GLQTFSQPGIG
+21 GQVLYGLFDMG
-32 DAFVRAGTEAIDVFG
+32 G
-47 QAKQRANIAL
+47 QAVVGTTLGGPVGGAAAVTSLQGFSEFERLTAQGVDFRT
-57 AQEASLNLSQIS
+57 AQEAGLVQGITAGAGTLIPMSL
-69 SDLLNN
+69 
-75 PETGLLN
+75 GLRAGGALAE
-82 LKGKN
+82 GV
-87 AIGKGHEY
+87 A
-95 TQQFDAQVEQLA
+95 AQLA
-107 MSLPD
+107 RTGESSV
-112 EQARNAFMQQAQQQR
+112 RR
-127 IQFTTQAGR
+127 
-136 HEIGQINAYEEGQFQ
+136 
-151 ATLLNN
+151 
-157 GKNAAALYGDNAAY
+157 AAATAVRATPD
-171 VLANKQTFQQ
+171 
-181 IEDYGIAHG
+181 IA
-190 WSDEQIQAKKIEFK
+190 
-204 EKVADAALSQ
+204 
-214 WSANNATAFI
+214 
-224 QSNGELSD
+224 
-232 TAAGA
+232 
-237 RRAVADSDSSER
+237 
-249 ARGIRNNNPGNLEY
+249 
-263 SKTNP
+263 
-268 WVGQTGDDGR
+268 
-278 FAKFETPEHGI
+278 
-289 RALGRNLM
+289 
-297 SYQRQGIDTV
+297 
-307 SEIINRWAPP
+307 
-317 TDKNDTMSYIKAV
+317 
-330 CEQLGVSAD
+330 
-339 EPLDASNPDTLK
+339 
-351 ALCAAII
+351 
-358 HHENGSQPYSDQQL
+358 
-372 TAGVS
+372 
-377 AALGLST
+377 
-384 IPTNTKRYTGNAA
+384 
-397 FDAASPEAQ
+397 
-406 ASFMRQADQLR
+406 
-417 RQQQAEYKT
+417 
-426 MIDSQVRDATAAYM
+426 
-440 RGVEFPNPPGEADF
+440 
-454 IAAYGVR
+454 
-461 EGNLRYAAGTNIAF
+461 YAAGTNIAF

-525 SRGESTNA
+525 SRGESTSA

-539 DVDAALA
+539 DIDAALA

-602 PGRKSLL
+602 PGRKNLL

-663 LTKQRAQILAEEP
+663 LTEQRAQILAEEP

-773 QKMMADQ
+773 QKMMSDQ

>member
-1 MPVVPTVSGR
+1 MSYFGLNPVNQNQQLDEAASNPVGFNSDVGFFDNAVGAALSGLYSGLVAKPDQLLWAGMDKIVSPIAQLVNENTSLNDTSVSYIAEQR
-11 QVQSRGVQSA
+11 KLAEQQVKRLTPDAATTGTA
-21 GLQTFSQPGIG
+21 GQVLYGLFDMG
-32 DAFVRAGTEAIDVFG
+32 G
-47 QAKQRANIAL
+47 QAVVGTTLGGPVGGAAAVTSLQGFSEFERLTAQGVDFRT
-57 AQEASLNLSQIS
+57 AQEAGLVQGITAGAGTLIPMSL
-69 SDLLNN
+69 
-75 PETGLLN
+75 GLRAGGALAE
-82 LKGKN
+82 GV
-87 AIGKGHEY
+87 A
-95 TQQFDAQVEQLA
+95 AQLA
-107 MSLPD
+107 RTGESSV
-112 EQARNAFMQQAQQQR
+112 RR
-127 IQFTTQAGR
+127 
-136 HEIGQINAYEEGQFQ
+136 
-151 ATLLNN
+151 
-157 GKNAAALYGDNAAY
+157 AAATAVRATPD
-171 VLANKQTFQQ
+171 
-181 IEDYGIAHG
+181 IA
-190 WSDEQIQAKKIEFK
+190 
-204 EKVADAALSQ
+204 
-214 WSANNATAFI
+214 
-224 QSNGELSD
+224 
-232 TAAGA
+232 
-237 RRAVADSDSSER
+237 
-249 ARGIRNNNPGNLEY
+249 
-263 SKTNP
+263 
-268 WVGQTGDDGR
+268 
-278 FAKFETPEHGI
+278 
-289 RALGRNLM
+289 
-297 SYQRQGIDTV
+297 
-307 SEIINRWAPP
+307 
-317 TDKNDTMSYIKAV
+317 
-330 CEQLGVSAD
+330 
-339 EPLDASNPDTLK
+339 
-351 ALCAAII
+351 
-358 HHENGSQPYSDQQL
+358 
-372 TAGVS
+372 
-377 AALGLST
+377 
-384 IPTNTKRYTGNAA
+384 
-397 FDAASPEAQ
+397 
-406 ASFMRQADQLR
+406 
-417 RQQQAEYKT
+417 
-426 MIDSQVRDATAAYM
+426 
-440 RGVEFPNPPGEADF
+440 
-454 IAAYGVR
+454 
-461 EGNLRYAAGTNIAF
+461 YAAGTNIAF

-525 SRGESTNA
+525 SRGESTSA

-539 DVDAALA
+539 DIDAALA

-642 PRGDRQVYQSEIAN
+642 SRGDRQVYQSEIAN

-663 LTKQRAQILAEEP
+663 LTEQRAQILAEEP

-820 EANRES
+820 ESNRES

>member
-1 MPVVPTVSGR
+1 MSYFGLNPVNQNQQLDEAASNPAGFNSDVVFFDNAVGAALSGLYSGLVAKPDQLLWAGMDKIVSPIAQFVNENTSLNDTSVSYIAEQR
-11 QVQSRGVQSA
+11 KLAEQQVKRLTPDAATTGTA
-21 GLQTFSQPGIG
+21 GQVLYGLFDMG
-32 DAFVRAGTEAIDVFG
+32 G
-47 QAKQRANIAL
+47 QAVVGTTLGGPVGGAAAVTSLQGFSEFERLTAQGVDFRT
-57 AQEASLNLSQIS
+57 AQEAGLVQGITAGAGTLIPMSL
-69 SDLLNN
+69 
-75 PETGLLN
+75 GLRAGGALAE
-82 LKGKN
+82 GV
-87 AIGKGHEY
+87 A
-95 TQQFDAQVEQLA
+95 AQLA
-107 MSLPD
+107 RTGESSV
-112 EQARNAFMQQAQQQR
+112 RR
-127 IQFTTQAGR
+127 
-136 HEIGQINAYEEGQFQ
+136 
-151 ATLLNN
+151 
-157 GKNAAALYGDNAAY
+157 AAATAVRATPD
-171 VLANKQTFQQ
+171 
-181 IEDYGIAHG
+181 IA
-190 WSDEQIQAKKIEFK
+190 
-204 EKVADAALSQ
+204 
-214 WSANNATAFI
+214 
-224 QSNGELSD
+224 
-232 TAAGA
+232 
-237 RRAVADSDSSER
+237 
-249 ARGIRNNNPGNLEY
+249 
-263 SKTNP
+263 
-268 WVGQTGDDGR
+268 
-278 FAKFETPEHGI
+278 
-289 RALGRNLM
+289 
-297 SYQRQGIDTV
+297 
-307 SEIINRWAPP
+307 
-317 TDKNDTMSYIKAV
+317 
-330 CEQLGVSAD
+330 
-339 EPLDASNPDTLK
+339 
-351 ALCAAII
+351 
-358 HHENGSQPYSDQQL
+358 
-372 TAGVS
+372 
-377 AALGLST
+377 
-384 IPTNTKRYTGNAA
+384 
-397 FDAASPEAQ
+397 
-406 ASFMRQADQLR
+406 
-417 RQQQAEYKT
+417 
-426 MIDSQVRDATAAYM
+426 
-440 RGVEFPNPPGEADF
+440 
-454 IAAYGVR
+454 
-461 EGNLRYAAGTNIAF
+461 YAAGTNIAF

-525 SRGESTNA
+525 SRGESTSA

-663 LTKQRAQILAEEP
+663 LTEQRAQILAEEP
-676 TGSGKALSR
+676 TGSGKSLSR
-685 ARSDKQARL
+685 ARSDKQVRL